1 MTWEWSGDPT
11 TSSKDAVR
19 FLLDDIDESNQ
30 KMSDEGLLWLLS
42 QESNIYL
49 AAALAC
55 DTLAARYR
63 ALVQS
68 KSVGGLSISY
78 GDRAAQYAEQA
89 ATLRARGTEMS
100 AIPVPI
106 STAQSLDEKDAR
118 AANLD
123 LNLTETTLGMDDN
136 HGTGAYGG

>member
-1 MTWEWSGDPT
+1 MTWEWSGDPS
-11 TSSKDAVR
+11 TSSKDAIR
-19 FLLDDIDESNQ
+19 FLIDDIDEANQ

-42 QESNIYL
+42 QESDVYL

-63 ALVQS
+63 AHVQS

-78 GDRAAQYAEQA
+78 GDLAGQYADQA
-89 ATLRARGTEMS
+89 AALRARAAEMS

-106 STAQSLDEKDAR
+106 STAQSVDGKDQR
-118 AANLD
+118 ASNLD
-123 LNLTETTLGMDDN
+123 LNLTPFKLDMHEN